1 MPKATPGSRV
11 SARLQTPGAEGV
23 EEGAVLERK
32 TAGKVALEAVTE
44 LDSKFEEWHLH
55 AKQDAAQAK
64 ADSDAGQV
72 ALSREIAALTA
83 LVTNLAQPTEP
94 VHGRARG
101 NQEGDP
107 SEGVSSTEPEPEPG
121 RGTPERLTRTRC
133 VLNLSDD
140 SSIYS
145 LQSLTKFN

>member
-1 MPKATPGSRV
+1 MPKATPGSRA

-32 TAGKVALEAVTE
+32 TAGEVALEAVTE
-44 LDSKFEEWHLH
+44 LDSKFEEWHLQ

-64 ADSDAGQV
+64 SDIDVGQAV
-72 ALSREIAALTA
+72 VSREIAALAA

-94 VHGRARG
+94 VHGQVRG

-107 SEGVSSTEPEPEPG
+107 P
-121 RGTPERLTRTRC
+121 
-133 VLNLSDD
+133 
-140 SSIYS
+140 
-145 LQSLTKFN
+145 